1 MNVKK
6 TLGLGVVSAALGLT
20 LVGGGT
26 FAYFSS
32 TSTSSASFNNGTLSL
47 QSDPTVIVNLSNLK
61 PGDTVLRDFKLK
73 NDGTLNIPKVLLRTS
88 SAITDAQ
95 GDNGSHNFKDDIIV
109 TFLVNKDKKE
119 SPLLVIS
126 LADLENESPDL
137 VARGIVGA
145 ILGGEKSG
153 IKAGTSDNLT
163 IQFAFKE
170 TLQPQNYYQG
180 DTLALTLNFEANQEK
195 GSLQ

>member
-20 LVGGGT
+20 LIGGGT

-47 QSDPTVIVNLSNLK
+47 QSDPSVIVNLTNLK

-73 NDGTLNIPKVLLRTS
+73 NDGTLNIPKVVLHTS
-88 SAITDAQ
+88 SSINDAL
-95 GDNGSHNFKDDIIV
+95 GDNGTHNFKDDIIV

-137 VARGIVGA
+137 VARGILGA

-163 IQFAFKE
+163 IQFAFRE

-180 DTLALTLNFEANQEK
+180 DSLALTLNFEASQEAGTQK
-195 GSLQ
+195 